1 MELTANALGLARL
14 MAFSRIL
21 VTGATGFTG
30 GHLARRLAEQGHD
43 VRVLVR
49 RAEQSPDMRR
59 HGIEPVLGDLTDRAS
74 LDAATQGVGT
84 VYHIAAIFRQEG
96 VDREQFWKVNAQGT
110 KQLIDAAIRNGVSRF
125 VHCSTVGVH
134 GDIERPPA
142 NESAPLAP
150 GDHYQDS
157 KLEGERIAAQYMKDG
172 KIALTIFRPAGIF
185 GPGDLRF
192 LKLFR
197 PIKRRRFVMI
207 GDGSVLYH
215 LTYIDDLVDGIILCG
230 TAEAAIGQT
239 YILAGEQYGT
249 LKELVGLIAEELGV
263 PPPRLRVPLWPVYGA
278 AFLSEMVC
286 KPFRIEPPLYRR
298 RVDFFRKSR
307 AFDITKAKTELGYL
321 PKVNLREGIRRT
333 AQWYAAQG
341 YL

>member
-1 MELTANALGLARL
+1 MS
-14 MAFSRIL
+14 FSRIL

-30 GHLARRLAEQGHD
+30 GHLARRLAAQGHT
-43 VRVLVR
+43 VRALVR
-49 RAEQSPDMRR
+49 GKGQSADLTR
-59 HGIEPVLGDLTDRAS
+59 HGLEPVVGDLCDPAS
-74 LDAATQGVGT
+74 LDAATRGIDT
-84 VYHIAAIFRQEG
+84 VYHIAAAFRQEG
-96 VDREQFWKVNAQGT
+96 MARELFWQVNAQGT
-110 KQLIDAAIRNGVSRF
+110 KLLIEAAIRNGVSRF

-134 GDIERPPA
+134 GDIEHPPA
-142 NESAPLAP
+142 NEHAPLAP
-150 GDHYQDS
+150 GDHYQES

-172 KIALTIFRPAGIF
+172 KIPLTVFRPAGIF

-230 TAEAAIGQT
+230 TVEAAVGQT
-239 YILAGEQYGT
+239 YILAGNQYGS
-249 LKELVGLIAEELGV
+249 LKDLVALIADELAV
-263 PPPRLRVPLWPVYGA
+263 PPPRLHIPLWPVYSA
-278 AFLSEMVC
+278 AFMSEVIC
-286 KPFRIEPPLYRR
+286 KPLGIEPPLYRR

-307 AFDITKAKTELGYL
+307 AFDISKAKAELGYT
-321 PKVNLREGIRRT
+321 PKIGLREGIRRT
-333 AQWYAAQG
+333 GKWYAEQG